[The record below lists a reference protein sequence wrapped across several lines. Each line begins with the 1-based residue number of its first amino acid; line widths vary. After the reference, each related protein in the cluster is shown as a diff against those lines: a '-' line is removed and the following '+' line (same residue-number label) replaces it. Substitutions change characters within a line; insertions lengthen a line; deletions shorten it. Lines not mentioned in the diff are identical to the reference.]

1 MDQHH
6 RTANRA
12 LWNARVA
19 HHVASKFYDVEAFV
33 AGAEVLGRIELDLL
47 GDLHG
52 QELLH
57 LQCHFGQDTLGLARH
72 GARVT
77 GLDFSGSA
85 LEEAARLAQRCGLEA
100 TWVLSDVTEERPE
113 LVDRFDLVF
122 SSYGTIGWLPGLKPW
137 ARNVARYLKT
147 GGRFVF
153 VEFHPAVWMFDNDF
167 RNIAYSYFNRAVI
180 AETGPGTYADPS
192 APIAL
197 PSYSWNHDLGEV
209 VGALLNEGLRL
220 THFCEHDGSPY
231 DVFPRMERGSD
242 GLYRIADLAGKLPMV
257 YALNATKDH

>member
-1 MDQHH
+1 MDHH
-6 RTANRA
+6 QRAANKA

-19 HHVASKFYDVEAFV
+19 HHVASKLYDVDAFV
-33 AGAEVLGRIELDLL
+33 AGAEVLGRIELELL
-47 GDLHG
+47 GELRG

-57 LQCHFGQDTLGLARH
+57 LQCHFGQDTLALARH

-77 GLDFSGSA
+77 GLDFS
-85 LEEAARLAQRCGLEA
+85 EAALAEAERLAQRCGLEA

-113 LVDRFDLVF
+113 LVGRFDRVF
-122 SSYGTIGWLPGLKPW
+122 SSYGTIGWLPDLQPW
-137 ARNVARYLKT
+137 ARNVARYLRT

-167 RNIAYSYFNRAVI
+167 RHIAYSYFNRAVI
-180 AETGPGTYADPS
+180 AETEQGTYADTS

-209 VGALLNEGLRL
+209 IGALLNEGLRL
-220 THFCEHDGSPY
+220 THFSEHDGSPY
-231 DVFPRMERGSD
+231 NVFPRMERGSD
-242 GLYRIADLAGKLPMV
+242 GLYRITELAGKLPMV
-257 YALNATKDH
+257 YALCLVKDP